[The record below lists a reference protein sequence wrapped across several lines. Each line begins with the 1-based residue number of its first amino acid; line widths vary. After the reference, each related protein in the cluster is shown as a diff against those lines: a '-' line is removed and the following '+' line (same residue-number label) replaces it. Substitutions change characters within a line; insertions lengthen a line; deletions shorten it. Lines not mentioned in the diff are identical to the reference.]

1 VTELSLRERKKIA
14 TGRELALAALDLT
27 LERGLAETTVED
39 IVEHVGYSRR
49 TFANHFTCKQ
59 EAVVDGFFLRLGMPS
74 ARFAAVPGDLPA
86 AADVSAPLRIDA
98 VIDAAA
104 DAYEAVFTAAGSSLV
119 ADFGHLLHSEPTLA
133 PYVHQTVFAVRR
145 EARARLVDAGMPPRR
160 AALLLG
166 ALLGVGGVVIEE
178 LLEGDAGPDDVA
190 ALLAEG
196 LAHVRR
202 GFAEP
207 H

>member
-1 VTELSLRERKKIA
+1 MTELSLRERKKIA

-27 LERGLAETTVED
+27 LERGLADTTVED

-59 EAVVDGFFLRLGMPS
+59 EAVVDGFFLRLGMPGV
-74 ARFAAVPGDLPA
+74 RFEPPPGGEVPVP
-86 AADVSAPLRIDA
+86 VTTDA
-98 VIDAAA
+98 VVDAAA
-104 DAYEAVFTAAGSSLV
+104 RAYAEVFTGDGASHV
-119 ADFGHLLHSEPTLA
+119 IEFGRVMHREPSLA
-133 PYVHQTVFAVRR
+133 PYVHQTVF
-145 EARARLVDAGMPPRR
+145 EARRAYRERLVAAGMPPNR
-160 AALLLG
+160 AVLLLG
-166 ALLGVGGVVIEE
+166 ALLGVGGVVVEE
-178 LLEGDAGPDDVA
+178 LLEGNAEPDDVP

-196 LAHVRR
+196 LGHVRR